1 MKDNLEFCEF
11 KSSMEFS
18 GMLSELLSALP
29 FQYCVN
35 DDLETTTTLYRIYY
49 ETESE
54 GKELIKVLCENLDE
68 WRKLGIECSE
78 PYFSSIKNED
88 WMEVWKRYF
97 KVLKITPGLVVKA
110 SWLEYI
116 PTGNEKIIE
125 IDPEMSFG
133 TGSHETTQF
142 CMKAIERL
150 SDALDKSFLDAG
162 CGSGILAITAALC
175 GFRPIYA
182 FDNDKESME
191 TTVNNLARNN
201 IKEKVNFS
209 VSDIAGYSPE
219 MKFGVVAANIISG
232 VLIDNCSRLKSWVKP
247 GGYLILAGILKSD
260 YADIKKV
267 FEDSEFTQI
276 FSDTEKE
283 WTGGIFQRQLVLSK

>member
-1 MKDNLEFCEF
+1 MKNIKDNLEFCEF
-11 KSSMEFS
+11 KSSIEFS
-18 GMLSELLSALP
+18 EMLNELLSALP

-35 DDLETTTTLYRIYY
+35 DDLETATTLYRVYY
-49 ETESE
+49 DTEKE
-54 GKELIKVLCENLDE
+54 GKELMKVLCENLKE
-68 WRKLGIECSE
+68 WKKLGIECSE
-78 PYFSSIKNED
+78 SYFSSIKNEN

-116 PTGNEKIIE
+116 PEGNEKVIE

-142 CMKAIERL
+142 CMKAIERF
-150 SDALDKSFLDAG
+150 SDAADKSFLDAG

-175 GFRPIYA
+175 GFSPIYA

-191 TTVNNLARNN
+191 TTMKNLTRNN

-209 VSDIAGYSPE
+209 ISDIAGYNPE
-219 MKFGVVAANIISG
+219 MKFGLVAANIISG
-232 VLIDNCSRLKSWVKP
+232 VLIANCSKLKSWIKP
-247 GGYLILAGILKSD
+247 NGYLILAGILKND
-260 YADIKKV
+260 YTEVKKA
-267 FEDSEFTQI
+267 FEDDEFLQI
-276 FSDTEKE
+276 YSDTEKE
-283 WTGGIFQRQLVLSK
+283 WTGGIFQKRH